1 MTKSRE
7 TEKSSPAI
15 ASGVRERNAL
25 ELGQIPLLRDL
36 DSMTLETIESHL
48 QIRKIDRG
56 AYVVH
61 KGSPGDHLLFVLS
74 GRLQAVD
81 ITDDGQE
88 IGLSFLDAGDYFGEI
103 SIIDGLPRSA
113 SVVACENS
121 IVGQLAKLHAQTLI
135 YQHPRVAERV
145 LKRLAAGLRKASFHQ
160 AVISL
165 PNAFQRVF
173 TLLEHMAH
181 DAPGGLRL
189 IDKIPKQQEIAIM
202 ANTSRET
209 VSRAIN
215 ALIEQGA
222 VHKDR
227 RRLIVRK
234 PDFLRGAALGK
245 IRFSKYP

>member
-1 MTKSRE
+1 MTRARSNQDI
-7 TEKSSPAI
+7 S
-15 ASGVRERNAL
+15 AL
-25 ELGQIPLLRDL
+25 KLRQPEGRAFEFHQIPLLRDL
-36 DSMTLETIESHL
+36 DPTTLKTIETEL
-48 QIRKIDRG
+48 QILKVEKG
-56 AYVVH
+56 SYVVH
-61 KGSPGDHLLFVLS
+61 KGSPGDQLIFVLS

-88 IGLSFLDAGDYFGEI
+88 IGLNFLDAGDYFGEI

-121 IVGQLAKLHAQTLI
+121 TVGQLAKLHAQSLM
-135 YQHPRVAERV
+135 YQNPLVAERV

-189 IDKIPKQQEIAIM
+189 IEKIPKQQEIAIM

-234 PDFLRGAALGK
+234 PDLLHSAALGK
-245 IRFSKYP
+245 VRLSNCT

>member
-1 MTKSRE
+1 MSRSRE
-7 TEKSSPAI
+7 SQESETAHVHRLQ
-15 ASGVRERNAL
+15 GDDVL
-25 ELGQIPLLRDL
+25 ELRQVPLLSGL
-36 DSMTLETIESHL
+36 DSVTLESIKGLL
-48 QIRKIDRG
+48 QVRKVSKG
-56 AYVVH
+56 SYVVH
-61 KGSPGDHLLFVLS
+61 KGSSGDHLLFILS

-88 IGLSFLDAGDYFGEI
+88 IGLSLLDTGDYFGEI

-121 IVGQLAKLHAQTLI
+121 VVGQLSKPHAQALI
-135 YQHPRVAERV
+135 YQHPQVAERV

-173 TLLEHMAH
+173 TLLEHMAC

-189 IDKIPKQQEIAIM
+189 IEKIPKQQEIAIM

-215 ALIEQGA
+215 ILIEQGA

-234 PDFLRGAALGK
+234 PDLLRNAALGK
-245 IRFSKYP
+245 VRFSKNS

>member
-1 MTKSRE
+1 MTA
-7 TEKSSPAI
+7 KSSPKKNTAR
-15 ASGVRERNAL
+15 SPGLMVRNEMD
-25 ELGQIPLLRDL
+25 LGEIPLLRDL
-36 DSMTLETIESHL
+36 DSTTLKAVENNL
-48 QIRKIDRG
+48 QIRKVEKG

-61 KGSPGDHLLFVLS
+61 KGSTGDHLILVLA

-88 IGLSFLDAGDYFGEI
+88 IGLNFLETGDCFGEI

-121 IVGQLAKLHAQTLI
+121 IVGQLPKAHAQPLI
-135 YQHPRVAERV
+135 YEHPQVAERV

-189 IDKIPKQQEIAIM
+189 IEKIPKQQEIAIM

-215 ALIEQGA
+215 TLIEQGIVA
-222 VHKDR
+222 KDR

-234 PDFLRGAALGK
+234 PSLLHEAAFGS
-245 IRFSKYP
+245 IRLSK